1 MLYPSELL
9 ARCGRISILRRAE
22 FAGTAMNI
30 YILSGMIRGR

>member
-9 ARCGRISILRRAE
+9 ARCGRTSIFQSAE
-22 FAGTAMNI
+22 FVGTAMNI

>member
-9 ARCGRISILRRAE
+9 ARCGRTSIFQGAE

-30 YILSGMIRGR
+30 NILSGMIRGR